1 MTRTTIREV
10 TGEELVEIVH
20 PLPAYAFRSSPPLVD
35 KLDRAEA
42 VKRRE
47 GDRYI
52 AAFEGDTV
60 IACAASAPLT
70 QNVRGKLFGMA
81 GIHDVTT
88 DPTARRQ
95 GYAKRVLKHL
105 YAAVR
110 EEGRSLSC
118 LYPFRESFYERLG
131 YVNFPQPRSAKFAPA
146 PLQHLL
152 ERDLGGSVDRV
163 LLADGYDVFRN
174 YMVKIRPLVH
184 GLAVFDYYDS
194 IGPKRSNYWLAV
206 ARVAGEPVG
215 LMVYDLKGD
224 NITQFTMR
232 APFFYYHTSRG
243 KYLLLAWIA
252 RHIDQACQIELLL
265 SPAEQPETWV
275 EDLHVTVE
283 SAFIAPMGRVLDV
296 AAMAGMRTGPGRFT
310 ARLRDPICPWNE
322 GVWQFATENG
332 ALQVSRAAD
341 AECDLSMQA
350 VSALVYGT
358 QDPSDFAL
366 RGWGAPAPDVEQRM
380 RSMFPPLLPYLH
392 EHF

>member
-1 MTRTTIREV
+1 MTRMTIREV
-10 TGEELVEIVH
+10 TSEELVEIVH

-35 KLDRAEA
+35 KLDRVEA

-47 GDRYI
+47 GDRFI

-60 IACAASAPLT
+60 VACAASAPLT

-81 GIHDVTT
+81 GVHDVTT

-95 GYAKRVLKHL
+95 GYAKLVLKQL

-118 LYPFRESFYERLG
+118 LYPFRESFYERMG
-131 YVNFPQPRSAKFAPA
+131 YVNFPQPRTAKFAPA
-146 PLQHLL
+146 PLRPLL
-152 ERDLGGSVDRV
+152 DRDLGGSVDRV
-163 LLADGYDVFRN
+163 LLADGYDVFRS
-174 YMVKIRPLVH
+174 YMLKIRPLVH
-184 GLAVFDYYDS
+184 GLAVFDYYDT
-194 IGPKRSNYWLAV
+194 IGPRRSNYWLAV

-232 APFFYYHTSRG
+232 APLFYYHASRG

-252 RHIDQACQIELLL
+252 RHIDQASQVELLL

-283 SAFIAPMGRVLDV
+283 SAFITPMGRVLDV
-296 AAMAGMRTGPGRFT
+296 AAMAGMQTGPGRFT
-310 ARLRDPICPWNE
+310 ASLRDPICPWNE
-322 GVWQFATENG
+322 GAWQFASENG
-332 ALQVSRAAD
+332 ALHVSRATE
-341 AECDLSMQA
+341 AECELSMQA

-366 RGWGAPAPDVEQRM
+366 RGWGAPPVDVEQQM
-380 RSMFPPLLPYLH
+380 RSMFPPQIPYLH